1 MPREPFDGGG
11 AEEAEGAE
19 AEAPV
24 AAAAAATAA
33 ATAATAAPVPGGV
46 GAPQGFYYQA
56 GRAEGAAGG
65 SKPGTSHTCISHKHF
80 IFKTIRTFSPLQV
93 VRMSVYSGSALVKE
107 AREKIP

>member
-33 ATAATAAPVPGGV
+33 ATAAAAPVPGGV

-65 SKPGTSHTCISHKHF
+65 SKPGTSHTCISHKHV
-80 IFKTIRTFSPLQV
+80 IFTKRTFPPHRSSECLSTQGV
-93 VRMSVYSGSALVKE
+93 LLSR
-107 AREKIP
+107 R

>member
-33 ATAATAAPVPGGV
+33 ATAAAAPVPGGV

-80 IFKTIRTFSPLQV
+80 IFTIRTFSPLQV
-93 VRMSVYSGSALVKE
+93 VRMSVYSGSAFVKE
-107 AREKIP
+107 VREKIP